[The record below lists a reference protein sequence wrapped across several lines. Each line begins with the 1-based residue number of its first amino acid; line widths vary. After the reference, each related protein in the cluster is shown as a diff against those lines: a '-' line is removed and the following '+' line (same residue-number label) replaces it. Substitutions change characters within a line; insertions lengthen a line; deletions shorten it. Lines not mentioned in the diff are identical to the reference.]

1 MRARMTVVMM
11 AMLASG
17 AGCASEPLVT
27 QDLTPAQSQWMA
39 GRTTSAD
46 GTKLKMRFDSEP
58 QELRIKRVD
67 YEVKDGD
74 LYLWPIRASERFEAV
89 EFTLDTAKL
98 KLKQPWTE
106 HVYWVGTSHWD
117 GALGRLVDP
126 DPLGDRV
133 ERVKADVK

>member
-1 MRARMTVVMM
+1 MRSWVTVVSI
-11 AMLASG
+11 AVLT
-17 AGCASEPLVT
+17 AGCASEELVT
-27 QDLTPAQSQWMA
+27 QDLSPAQSPWMT
-39 GRTTSAD
+39 GRATSAD

-58 QELRIKRVD
+58 RELRIKRID
-67 YEVKDGD
+67 YKVAEGE
-74 LYLWPIRASERFEAV
+74 LYLWPVRASERFEPV

-106 HVYWVGTSHWD
+106 HVYWVATSHWD